1 MKEYT
6 IEHRTKLEAY
16 LAAHDIP
23 SGLGNKDG
31 ACTIAA
37 INLAISGEITD
48 TIPDC
53 MSDVLGRATISLQD
67 VMPAEL
73 RNSARYKALI
83 PNMAGTGRD
92 REMDRLAVILD
103 WMWTAVLPQIQFVA
117 DASNCGDEWRHMCN
131 VKTSAA
137 ASDAS
142 DAASTAAVFS
152 AAADAYNAAV
162 YAARASAH
170 CAARASDAAAAYAY
184 AAADAADAAHCAA
197 RAVAYAA
204 AAAGDYAT
212 ATNHEN
218 FWSKVDPITLL
229 ERMTYITEASH
240 D

>member
-1 MKEYT
+1 MNEYT
-6 IEHRTKLEAY
+6 TEHRAKLEAY

-23 SGLGNKDG
+23 SGLGDEDG

-37 INLAISGEITD
+37 INLAISGKITD

-53 MSDVLGRATISLQD
+53 MSGVLGRATISLQD
-67 VMPAEL
+67 AMPEEL

-117 DASNCGDEWRHMCN
+117 DASNCGDKWRHMCN

-142 DAASTAAVFS
+142 DAASTADVFS

-162 YAARASAH
+162 YAARASAR
-170 CAARASDAAAAYAY
+170 CAALASYAA

-197 RAVAYAA
+197 RAVAFAA
-204 AAAGDYAT
+204 AADAAGAYAT
-212 ATNHEN
+212 ATNAEG